1 MLQRE
6 RHVRE
11 LGSKTLPPSVQER
24 PQFQGH
30 RRLFGTPINKLTLT
44 LICKPCMCANLCRAS
59 AKLIMHKNLPQCNFA
74 KWEPCHGKFKFRH
87 PWSQYQK
94 LGALS
99 RQCASSMEA
108 LASYVITLTRTEVR
122 TCCRSIHLLTN
133 AYALHTHR
141 NDTRGGCMLITCR
154 LSFSLPCPFFT
165 VP

>member
-122 TCCRSIHLLTN
+122 NCCCRSIHLVTN
-133 AYALHTHR
+133 ALHTQ
-141 NDTRGGCMLITCR
+141 
-154 LSFSLPCPFFT
+154 
-165 VP
+165 